1 MFSTDPVLSTLLALG
16 VTLVLIWLGAR
27 LITTISRNGALAGIS
42 GRRISSSSAMLTI
55 ESITPIAPRRRV
67 IVLRY
72 GEHRFAVLTGGPQ
85 DIALG
90 PLPVPGKPLG
100 SPSSSSP

>member
-1 MFSTDPVLSTLLALG
+1 MFSNPVLSTLLALSI
-16 VTLVLIWLGAR
+16 TLALIWLGAR
-27 LITTISRNGALAGIS
+27 LLMIISPAGGRAGNS
-42 GRRISSSSAMLTI
+42 GRQISSSSAMLII
-55 ESITPIAPRRRV
+55 ESSTPIAPRRRV

-90 PLPVPGKPLG
+90 PLP
-100 SPSSSSP
+100 SPSASSSP